1 MQLTSGFGI
10 VILGA
15 RLQNQFVVGIS
26 IYYSISRVATM
37 IIWQF
42 HYRAGYIYLTISSG
56 ILIFIAVI

>member
-37 IIWQF
+37 II
-42 HYRAGYIYLTISSG
+42 
-56 ILIFIAVI
+56 